1 MLSRIRGRM
10 SQPKWQVLTTA
21 PDLPSAHALVETLT
35 AQGIASH
42 VVPDS
47 TLLGQALPCRVMIES
62 GMAHRAKWVM
72 SQSQFTDEEL
82 TFLATGVVSCDAA
95 KE

>member
-1 MLSRIRGRM
+1 MLQS
-10 SQPKWQVLTTA
+10 KWEVLTTA
-21 PDLPSAHALVETLT
+21 PDLPSAHALVEILA
-35 AQGIASH
+35 AQGVTAH

-47 TLLGQALPCRVMIES
+47 TLLGQALPCRVMVDS
-62 GMAHRAKWVM
+62 AQVHRAKWVM

-82 TFLATGVVSCDAA
+82 TFLATGVVSCDSA

>member
-1 MLSRIRGRM
+1 M
-10 SQPKWQVLTTA
+10 
-21 PDLPSAHALVETLT
+21 
-35 AQGIASH
+35 AQGITSK

-47 TLLGQALPCRVMIES
+47 TLLGEALPCRVLVDS
-62 GMAHRAKWVM
+62 ALLHRAKWVM
-72 SQSQFTDEEL
+72 SQGQFSDQEL

>member
-1 MLSRIRGRM
+1 M
-10 SQPKWQVLTTA
+10 
-21 PDLPSAHALVETLT
+21 
-35 AQGIASH
+35 AQGVASH

-47 TLLGQALPCRVMIES
+47 TLLGQALPCRVVVDATL
-62 GMAHRAKWVM
+62 AHRAKWVM
-72 SQSQFTDEEL
+72 SQGQFTDEEL

>member
-1 MLSRIRGRM
+1 M
-10 SQPKWQVLTTA
+10 
-21 PDLPSAHALVETLT
+21 

-47 TLLGQALPCRVMIES
+47 TLLGEAMPCRVVVDS
-62 GMAHRAKWVM
+62 AQVNQANWVL
-72 SQSQFTDEEL
+72 SQGQFSDEEL
-82 TFLATGVVSCDAA
+82 AFLATGVVSCDAA

>member
-1 MLSRIRGRM
+1 M
-10 SQPKWQVLTTA
+10 SQSKWLLLTTA
-21 PDLPSAHALVETLT
+21 PDVPSAHALVEILM

-47 TLLGQALPCRVMIES
+47 TLLGQALPCRIMVDS
-62 GMAHRAKWVM
+62 AQLHRAKRVM
-72 SQSQFTDEEL
+72 WEGQFTDEEL
-82 TFLATGVVSCDAA
+82 NFLATGVVSCDAA

>member
-1 MLSRIRGRM
+1 MLQSN
-10 SQPKWQVLTTA
+10 WQVLTTA
-21 PDLPSAHALVETLT
+21 PDLPSAHALVEILT
-35 AQGIASH
+35 GQGITAH

-47 TLLGQALPCRVMIES
+47 TLLGQALPCRVMVDS
-62 GMAHRAKWVM
+62 AQAHRARWLM

-82 TFLATGVVSCDAA
+82 AFLATGVVSCDAA

>member
-1 MLSRIRGRM
+1 M
-10 SQPKWQVLTTA
+10 SQTKWHVLTTA
-21 PDLPSAHALVETLT
+21 PDLPSAHALVESLM

-47 TLLGQALPCRVMIES
+47 TLLGQALPCRVVVDATL
-62 GMAHRAKWVM
+62 AHRAKWVM

>member
-1 MLSRIRGRM
+1 M
-10 SQPKWQVLTTA
+10 SESKWQVLTTA

-35 AQGIASH
+35 AHGITSH

-47 TLLGQALPCRVMIES
+47 TLLGQAMPCRVMVDS
-62 GMAHRAKWVM
+62 TLVHRAKWVM
-72 SQSQFTDEEL
+72 SQGQFTDEEL

>member
-1 MLSRIRGRM
+1 M
-10 SQPKWQVLTTA
+10 SESKWQLLTTA
-21 PDLPSAHALVETLT
+21 PDLPSAHALVEKLT
-35 AQGIASH
+35 AHGITCH

-47 TLLGQALPCRVMIES
+47 TLLGQAMPCRVMVDS
-62 GMAHRAKWVM
+62 TLVHRAKWVM

>member
-1 MLSRIRGRM
+1 M
-10 SQPKWQVLTTA
+10 
-21 PDLPSAHALVETLT
+21 
-35 AQGIASH
+35 AQGITSH

-47 TLLGQALPCRVMIES
+47 TLLGEAIPCRVLVDKAL
-62 GMAHRAKWVM
+62 AHRAKWVM
-72 SQSQFTDEEL
+72 SQGQFTDEEL